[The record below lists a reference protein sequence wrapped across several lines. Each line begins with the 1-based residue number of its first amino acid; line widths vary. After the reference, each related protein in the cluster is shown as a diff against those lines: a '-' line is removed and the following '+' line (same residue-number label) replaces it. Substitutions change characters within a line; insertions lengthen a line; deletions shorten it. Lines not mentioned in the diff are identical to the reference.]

1 MSEDVVNSIEKI
13 FGIETLDKKNYLYA
27 LTHPSYIMENNMVY
41 TECYE
46 RLEFLGD
53 AVLKLAV
60 SNILYKKYPKY
71 SEGQMSKIRSII
83 VSDSIL
89 AKIASKIG
97 LDNLILAGKHDAKQG
112 INKLE
117 SVLACAFEAIL
128 GAYFLDGK
136 FNDICC
142 VLLNWFEEY
151 IIEVDKNF
159 EKYNA
164 KAILQEYTQADTKQ
178 TPVYKLID
186 TTGKEHNKMFVV
198 EVSYKGEVVASGEGK
213 SKKEAEQHAAFEAC
227 KRLGVLKNV

>member
-13 FGIETLDKKNYLYA
+13 FGIETLDKKNYLHA
-27 LTHPSYIMENNMVY
+27 LTHPSYIMENNMAC

-112 INKLE
+112 IKKLE

-136 FNDICC
+136 FNDVCC

-198 EVSYKGEVVASGEGK
+198 EVSYKGEAVASGEGR